1 MNTNE
6 QLYDGFKKMQTKWWR
21 TLGFETGQGRRKAP
35 LIDPEDVRAMFDEY
49 DNFIETL
56 LNLNE
61 EMEAKEKKEAIL

>member
-1 MNTNE
+1 MNTSE
-6 QLYDGFKKMQTKWWR
+6 QLYDGFKKMRTKWWR
-21 TLGFETGQGRRKAP
+21 TLGFEMGQGRRKTP

-61 EMEAKEKKEAIL
+61 EMEAKEKKEAIP